1 VTIGDAEANR
11 KHAGAQFC
19 EPYRKLMSGPSRPRE
34 TILMRIRSSPLECF
48 LAAVWDRH
56 VHLATIAF
64 VSFCAEV
71 LTILLPSIP
80 YGNTEVW
87 QAYQISHWMSLGI
100 IIVML
105 LTLCWVTATE
115 RRSQLPRSPITTAGA
130 LSYLS
135 GSRFVADLEVRER
148 STQNNS
154 QASAHV
160 ASEERYLIDWLY
172 DMHQSPRWII
182 EKEA

>member
-1 VTIGDAEANR
+1 
-11 KHAGAQFC
+11 
-19 EPYRKLMSGPSRPRE
+19 
-34 TILMRIRSSPLECF
+34 
-48 LAAVWDRH
+48 
-56 VHLATIAF
+56 LATIAF

-160 ASEERYLIDWLY
+160 VFEERYLIDWLY
-172 DMHQSPRWII
+172 DMHESPRWII

>member
-1 VTIGDAEANR
+1 MA
-11 KHAGAQFC
+11 
-19 EPYRKLMSGPSRPRE
+19 S
-34 TILMRIRSSPLECF
+34 
-48 LAAVWDRH
+48 
-56 VHLATIAF
+56 
-64 VSFCAEV
+64 VSDITLDEF
-71 LTILLPSIP
+71 
-80 YGNTEVW
+80 
-87 QAYQISHWMSLGI
+87 GI

-160 ASEERYLIDWLY
+160 VFEERSLIDWLY
-172 DMHQSPRWII
+172 DMHESPRWII